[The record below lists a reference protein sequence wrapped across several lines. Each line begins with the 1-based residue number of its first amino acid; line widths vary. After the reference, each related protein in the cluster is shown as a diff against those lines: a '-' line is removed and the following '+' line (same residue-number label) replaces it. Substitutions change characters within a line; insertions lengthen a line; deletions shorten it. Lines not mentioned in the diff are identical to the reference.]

1 MCKKCNDTKQLEYLC
16 SNCHGSGEGMYD
28 GARCRYCN
36 QGTVIRECVFC
47 ELEEE
52 EENEETL

>member
-16 SNCHGSGEGMYD
+16 SNCHGSGEGMWD
-28 GARCRYCN
+28 GTRCRYCN

-52 EENEETL
+52 EE